1 MIDGVV
7 QRPGYQRISQSAK
20 GNLMQIKGAE
30 ASAKLGATAHQNTWQ
45 RWSHGQFN
53 YRSGSTAPI
62 ARGYES
68 VGLAPESRPTASSIN
83 HLFGLAPNLGP
94 LGAGKFSFIGQP
106 PGRDCRLTG
115 EALRVLGCRSRCAVG
130 PRCSLYAK
138 PRIFGAPR
146 RG

>member
-53 YRSGSTAPI
+53 YRSGSRTARFFRKHAQGRKVRCRI
-62 ARGYES
+62 RGQSKSAVHCGVLLTCPLCCNPSAETW
-68 VGLAPESRPTASSIN
+68 GFEQPTSEAS
-83 HLFGLAPNLGP
+83 
-94 LGAGKFSFIGQP
+94 
-106 PGRDCRLTG
+106 
-115 EALRVLGCRSRCAVG
+115 
-130 PRCSLYAK
+130 
-138 PRIFGAPR
+138 
-146 RG
+146 